1 MTRRDGPDAVRTAPN
16 STKKR
21 PPATRH
27 NTEHAHE
34 LDGLVVDH
42 VLFVFR
48 EIENI
53 FEERRVGEHAAL
65 HVLEGIL
72 DEAEGPFFLA
82 DACVAIVRTASS
94 REDDACQ

>member
-1 MTRRDGPDAVRTAPN
+1 MTRHDITEAVRTAPN

-27 NTEHAHE
+27 NAENAHE

-53 FEERRVGEHAAL
+53 FEKRRVGEHAPL

-82 DACVAIVRTASS
+82 DACV
-94 REDDACQ
+94 